1 MKAKSTDRMLPR
13 MKCFKML
20 VVVLKVGMMDR
31 QWKMEGKKTKAN
43 EQWKP
48 PPAATKMSMEPKG
61 CID

>member
-1 MKAKSTDRMLPR
+1 